1 MRERNSEL
9 IDSTCAGCG
18 QKSDAA
24 ACITSDSKPTVGML
38 VVCAY
43 CRSFMKFVAGPNGSL
58 QTELLTPDEIAD
70 LPADIRALMV
80 RTRNALREVLPNKKD
95 SHG

>member
-1 MRERNSEL
+1 MRKRNPEL

-18 QKSDAA
+18 RHADGAT
-24 ACITSDSKPTVGML
+24 CITSDKRPTVGML

-43 CRSFMKFVAGPNGSL
+43 CRSFMKYVAGPNGGL
-58 QTELLTPDEIAD
+58 ATVLLTAEEIAD

-80 RTRNALREVLPNKKD
+80 RTRNALREVLPNEKE
-95 SHG
+95 